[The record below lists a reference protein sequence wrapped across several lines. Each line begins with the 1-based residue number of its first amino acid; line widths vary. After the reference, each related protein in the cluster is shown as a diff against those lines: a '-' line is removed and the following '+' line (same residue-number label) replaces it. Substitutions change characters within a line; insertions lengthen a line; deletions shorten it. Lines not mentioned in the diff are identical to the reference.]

1 MRIDLPRC
9 NFKNC
14 HWCQDGNCYKKTRDY
29 CEYHCQNTE
38 IERLQDLIKE
48 AQQYN
53 EAWVEDNG
61 KLRKEIKTI
70 KADAVRKM
78 RDMLSDK
85 ALNKY
90 PYVGYIDVFDVE
102 KVARELLEE
111 NNG

>member
-1 MRIDLPRC
+1 MSIC
-9 NFKNC
+9 KNC
-14 HWCQDGNCYKKTRDY
+14 IHYNV
-29 CEYHCQNTE
+29 CEYST
-38 IERLQDLIKE
+38 IADKE
-48 AQQYN
+48 
-53 EAWVEDNG
+53 VDC
-61 KLRKEIKTI
+61 KDFLSKTL
-70 KADAVRKM
+70 KSDTVRKM